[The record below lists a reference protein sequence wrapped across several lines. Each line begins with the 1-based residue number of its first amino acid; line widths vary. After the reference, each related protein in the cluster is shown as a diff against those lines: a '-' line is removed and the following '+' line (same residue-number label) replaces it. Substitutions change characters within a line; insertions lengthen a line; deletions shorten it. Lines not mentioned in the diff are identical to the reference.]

1 MSDSYINKLL
11 MALIVISILGVLLPI
26 KILSGI
32 VFGVLL
38 PLILVYLMYLWLPAR
53 ISRKEKEEANNPYTR
68 DGDKSER

>member
-32 VFGVLL
+32 FFGVL
-38 PLILVYLMYLWLPAR
+38 PLIIVYVIYLWLPAR

-68 DGDKSER
+68 DGDMSER